1 MQTMNT
7 AMGTIERDPRYSDS
21 NLIWVDMEMT
31 GLQPE
36 VNRVIEIAAVITDSE
51 LNILHECPVVA
62 IHQPERIMRNMDAWN
77 TATHT
82 RSGLV
87 DRVLA
92 STIDEEKASDI
103 FLAEFAKFVGPQKS
117 PMCGNTIGQ
126 DRRFMA
132 RWLPRLEAYFHY
144 RYVDVS
150 TIKELARRWKP
161 EVVASFR
168 KATKHE
174 ALSDILDSIDE
185 LKHYRAHMMTI

>member
-1 MQTMNT
+1 MTKKMTENSEKD
-7 AMGTIERDPRYSDS
+7 ANYSES
-21 NLIWVDMEMT
+21 NLIWIDMEMT

-36 VNRVIEIAAVITDSE
+36 VNRVIEIAAIITDAQ
-51 LNILHECPVVA
+51 LNILHEGPVIA
-62 IHQPERIMRNMDAWN
+62 IHQDEFTMTHMDAWN

-92 STIDEEKASDI
+92 SEIDEEKATDMCLEVFSR
-103 FLAEFAKFVGPQKS
+103 FVPAGKS

-132 RWLPRLEAYFHY
+132 RWMPRLEAFFHY
-144 RYVDVS
+144 RSIDVS
-150 TIKELARRWKP
+150 TLKELAKRWKP
-161 EVVASFR
+161 EVVTSFK

-174 ALSDILDSIDE
+174 ALSDIQESIDE
-185 LKHYRAHMMTI
+185 LKHYRREIMTI